1 MGCVWPAAP
10 SKITYYMRE
19 CLILSLPPTTL
30 LLPQLPT
37 ASTSTSTSY
46 MMITHLT
53 THPHHHLRSH
63 TPLDR
68 LFALLCLRI
77 GRFHIPSTCR
87 GELWMLTFHKYDVPM
102 MMMMIT
108 HGYGVV
114 PPLQEWLATAA
125 MNGGRRYDFRR
136 FMALWKG
143 GVGVISR
150 SRAIHGLPLAPFDF
164 PAIQREWLWDRWTLP
179 MYGPWC
185 ID

>member
-37 ASTSTSTSY
+37 ASTSSSTSC
-46 MMITHLT
+46 MMITHLI
-53 THPHHHLRSH
+53 THSHHYLRSH

-114 PPLQEWLATAA
+114 PPLQVAPTPLPFLH
-125 MNGGRRYDFRR
+125 MD
-136 FMALWKG
+136 ALFCF
-143 GVGVISR
+143 V
-150 SRAIHGLPLAPFDF
+150 PPFHNHPHPPDYHY
-164 PAIQREWLWDRWTLP
+164 ASS
-179 MYGPWC
+179 
-185 ID
+185 